1 MTIDPHLAPP
11 RLISAE
17 QVRAALPF
25 ATLVPALR
33 DAFAR
38 GATVPVR
45 HHHAL
50 PQGDGSEATLLLMP
64 AWQDG
69 GYLGI
74 KVATIHPA
82 NGRYGLPGVFATY
95 MLCEAATGRPLAI
108 LDGSELTAR
117 RTAAVS
123 ALGADYLARADAR
136 TLLVVGAGRVARLL
150 PAAFASVRPIE
161 RVLIWNVRAER
172 AAELAETLR
181 AEGFDARPAPAL
193 ADAVAKADIVSC
205 ATLASE
211 PLLAGRWLRPGT
223 HLDLIGSFTPV
234 MREVDDDAV
243 ARARIYVDTEAAL
256 AESGDLV
263 APLAAGIIDT
273 AAIIGTV
280 SDLCAGRGSGR
291 GDAAEITLF
300 KSVGTALA
308 DLGAAALVHQTT
320 DASAGE

>member
-1 MTIDPHLAPP
+1 MTVDPHLAPP

-25 ATLVPALR
+25 AALVPALR
-33 DAFAR
+33 KAFAR

-50 PQGDGSEATLLLMP
+50 PQDDGSEATLLLMP

-74 KVATIHPA
+74 KVATIYPA
-82 NGRYGLPGVFATY
+82 NGRRGLPGVFATY
-95 MLCEAATGRPLAI
+95 MLCEATTGRPLAI

-123 ALGADYLARADAR
+123 ALGADHLARVDAR
-136 TLLVVGAGRVARLL
+136 TLLIVGAGRVARLL

-172 AAELAETLR
+172 AVALAEVLR
-181 AEGFDARPAPAL
+181 AEGFDARPAPTL
-193 ADAVAKADIVSC
+193 AGAVVEADIISC

-211 PLLAGRWLRPGT
+211 PLIAGRWLRPGT
-223 HLDLIGSFTPV
+223 HLDLIGSFTPA
-234 MREVDDDAV
+234 MREVDDEAV

-256 AESGDLV
+256 VEAGDLV

-280 SDLCAGRGSGR
+280 SDLCAGRVAGR

-320 DASAGE
+320 DAPAGE